1 MSEEVKHDE
10 AAGGEKKSKTLMIVI
25 IAVLVLIIIGGGV
38 AAMMLM
44 GGDEHADAAAGG
56 HGAPQETH
64 ASDGGHGEAAPK
76 EKKHSS
82 SDSDSR
88 KLSEIGDLYPLDTFT
103 VNLKSDSG
111 RRYLKATVSLE
122 LGNHELSIEL
132 DKKVSV
138 VRDRIIK
145 ILSSKSV
152 EEISSDKG
160 KEQVGEQIVEV
171 LDAMMVDGSIKG
183 LYFTEFVVQ

>member
-64 ASDGGHGEAAPK
+64 AASGHEESAPK

-82 SDSDSR
+82 GDSESR